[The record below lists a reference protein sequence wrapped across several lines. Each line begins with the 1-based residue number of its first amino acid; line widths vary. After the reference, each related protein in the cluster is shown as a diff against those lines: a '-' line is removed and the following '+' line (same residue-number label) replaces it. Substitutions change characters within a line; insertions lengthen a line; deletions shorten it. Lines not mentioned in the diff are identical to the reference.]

1 MENKQKGVSAPVQHT
16 PPQPSEQEAPSAV
29 QAEAASAGAAGQP
42 PVESGR
48 SSAER
53 AGQPSEQEAVP
64 AAQDLPS
71 AEKGAPPAAQELSA
85 SEKGVQPAEGGQY
98 SKAALKKQR
107 RKNIV
112 WGVIAA
118 VIIACVIS
126 VLFQLSQTLA
136 GGDAATFAEVMRGM
150 NWWLLLPVAALF
162 IIMFVMET
170 LKFTILG
177 KTGGYP
183 LSFGKGAKVAL
194 VGKFYECI
202 TPFSSGGQPMQIY
215 YMYRQGIPATAAT
228 SVTMVKYGIH
238 MLGFTFVAALV
249 MGLGVPQLSAIPDEA
264 MRTTVLVCGWVGFG
278 INAFIPVFVT
288 IVVFLPGLVKWVVNL
303 FVKLLHAVRI
313 VKNPDKWEAKMR
325 QWIDDFAAIS
335 QFIYKKP
342 KEFFVLFLLCLGE
355 PSIELIQPYL
365 LLVAMCGP
373 AVMGYE
379 GAQLLWLVMVLAMY
393 STYAATFIPTPGNS
407 GAIEMV
413 FMAAFAGLTESVLFW
428 YVLIWRFVLYYTWL
442 ILGLG
447 MNACDGIAALRRRRR
462 IRSRKFF

>member
-53 AGQPSEQEAVP
+53 VGQPSEQ
-64 AAQDLPS
+64 
-71 AEKGAPPAAQELSA
+71 GAPPAAQELSA
-85 SEKGVQPAEGGQY
+85 PEKGVQPAEGGQY

-249 MGLGVPQLSAIPDEA
+249 MGFGVPQLSAIPDEA

-303 FVKLLHAVRI
+303 FVKMLHAVRI

-365 LLVAMCGP
+365 LLVAMRPFGD
-373 AVMGYE
+373 GLR
-379 GAQLLWLVMVLAMY
+379 GR
-393 STYAATFIPTPGNS
+393 AA
-407 GAIEMV
+407 
-413 FMAAFAGLTESVLFW
+413 FMAGDGAGD
-428 YVLIWRFVLYYTWL
+428 VLY
-442 ILGLG
+442 
-447 MNACDGIAALRRRRR
+447 LRRHLYPHPRQFGRHRNGVHGGVRGAYRKRALLVCAHLALCAVLYLADLGPRHERLRRHR
-462 IRSRKFF
+462 RFAEKTQKTGYIFIIRRKK

>member
-1 MENKQKGVSAPVQHT
+1 MEHKQEGVSAPVQHT

-29 QAEAASAGAAGQP
+29 QAEAASAGAAGQS

-48 SSAER
+48 SSAGR

-85 SEKGVQPAEGGQY
+85 SGKGVQPAEGGQY

-177 KTGGYP
+177 KTSGYP

-264 MRTTVLVCGWVGFG
+264 IRTTVLVCGWVGFG

-373 AVMGYE
+373 SVMGYE

-462 IRSRKFF
+462 IRSRK

>member
-1 MENKQKGVSAPVQHT
+1 MEHKQEGVSAPVQHT

-29 QAEAASAGAAGQP
+29 QEAQPAERVGQTSEQGAPTERIGQP
-42 PVESGR
+42 F
-48 SSAER
+48 ER
-53 AGQPSEQEAVP
+53 EEQPSEQGAQP
-64 AAQDLPS
+64 AAQDLP
-71 AEKGAPPAAQELSA
+71 A

-355 PSIELIQPYL
+355 PSIELVQPYL

-373 AVMGYE
+373 SVMGYE

-447 MNACDGIAALRRRRR
+447 MNACDGIAALRRRHKKQVT
-462 IRSRKFF
+462 SL

>member
-1 MENKQKGVSAPVQHT
+1 MENKQKGVSAPAQHME
-16 PPQPSEQEAPSAV
+16 PQP
-29 QAEAASAGAAGQP
+29 AERVGQP
-42 PVESGR
+42 
-48 SSAER
+48 AER
-53 AGQPSEQEAVP
+53 VGQPSEQ
-64 AAQDLPS
+64 DLPVS
-71 AEKGAPPAAQELSA
+71 EKGAQPAERVGQPSEQGAPPAAQELSA

-177 KTGGYP
+177 KTSGYP

-303 FVKLLHAVRI
+303 FVKMLHAVRI

-373 AVMGYE
+373 SVMGYE

-462 IRSRKFF
+462 IRSRK

>member
-1 MENKQKGVSAPVQHT
+1 
-16 PPQPSEQEAPSAV
+16 
-29 QAEAASAGAAGQP
+29 
-42 PVESGR
+42 
-48 SSAER
+48 
-53 AGQPSEQEAVP
+53 
-64 AAQDLPS
+64 
-71 AEKGAPPAAQELSA
+71 
-85 SEKGVQPAEGGQY
+85 
-98 SKAALKKQR
+98 
-107 RKNIV
+107 
-112 WGVIAA
+112 
-118 VIIACVIS
+118 
-126 VLFQLSQTLA
+126 
-136 GGDAATFAEVMRGM
+136 
-150 NWWLLLPVAALF
+150 
-162 IIMFVMET
+162 
-170 LKFTILG
+170 
-177 KTGGYP
+177 
-183 LSFGKGAKVAL
+183 
-194 VGKFYECI
+194 
-202 TPFSSGGQPMQIY
+202 
-215 YMYRQGIPATAAT
+215 
-228 SVTMVKYGIH
+228 
-238 MLGFTFVAALV
+238 

-303 FVKLLHAVRI
+303 FVKILHAVRI

-355 PSIELIQPYL
+355 PSIELVQPYL

-373 AVMGYE
+373 SVMGYE

-447 MNACDGIAALRRRRR
+447 MNACDGIAALRRRRK
-462 IRSRKFF
+462 ICSRK

>member
-1 MENKQKGVSAPVQHT
+1 MEHKQEGVSAPVQHT

-29 QAEAASAGAAGQP
+29 QAEAASAGAAGQS

-48 SSAER
+48 SSAGR

-85 SEKGVQPAEGGQY
+85 SGKGVQPAEGGQY

-249 MGLGVPQLSAIPDEA
+249 MGFGVPQLSAIPDEA

-303 FVKLLHAVRI
+303 FVKILHAVRI

-355 PSIELIQPYL
+355 PSIELVQPYL

-447 MNACDGIAALRRRRR
+447 MNACDGIAALRRRHKKQVT
-462 IRSRKFF
+462 SL

>member
-53 AGQPSEQEAVP
+53 VGQPSEQ
-64 AAQDLPS
+64 
-71 AEKGAPPAAQELSA
+71 GAPPAAQELSA
-85 SEKGVQPAEGGQY
+85 PEKGVQPAEGGQY

-249 MGLGVPQLSAIPDEA
+249 MGFGVPQLSAIPDEA

-303 FVKLLHAVRI
+303 FVKMLHAVRI

-365 LLVAMCGP
+365 LLVAMCG
-373 AVMGYE
+373 ASVMG
-379 GAQLLWLVMVLAMY
+379 
-393 STYAATFIPTPGNS
+393 
-407 GAIEMV
+407 
-413 FMAAFAGLTESVLFW
+413 
-428 YVLIWRFVLYYTWL
+428 
-442 ILGLG
+442 
-447 MNACDGIAALRRRRR
+447 
-462 IRSRKFF
+462 

>member
-1 MENKQKGVSAPVQHT
+1 MENKQEGVSAPVQHT

-29 QAEAASAGAAGQP
+29 QAKAASAGAAS

-48 SSAER
+48 SSAGR
-53 AGQPSEQEAVP
+53 AGQPAE
-64 AAQDLPS
+64 QDLPVS
-71 AEKGAPPAAQELSA
+71 EKGAQPAAQELSA

-107 RKNIV
+107 RKNIA

-249 MGLGVPQLSAIPDEA
+249 MGFGVPQLSAIPDEA

-355 PSIELIQPYL
+355 PTIELIQPYL

-373 AVMGYE
+373 SVMGYE

-462 IRSRKFF
+462 IRSRK

>member
-1 MENKQKGVSAPVQHT
+1 MEHKQEGVSAPVQHT

-29 QAEAASAGAAGQP
+29 QAEAASAGAAGQS

-48 SSAER
+48 SSAGR

-85 SEKGVQPAEGGQY
+85 SGKGVQPAEDGQY

-249 MGLGVPQLSAIPDEA
+249 MGFGVPQLSAIPDEA

-355 PSIELIQPYL
+355 PSIELVQPYL

-373 AVMGYE
+373 SVMGYE

-447 MNACDGIAALRRRRR
+447 MNACDGIAALRRRHKKQVT
-462 IRSRKFF
+462 SL

>member
-1 MENKQKGVSAPVQHT
+1 MENKQKGVSAPAQHME
-16 PPQPSEQEAPSAV
+16 PQP
-29 QAEAASAGAAGQP
+29 AERVGQP
-42 PVESGR
+42 
-48 SSAER
+48 AER
-53 AGQPSEQEAVP
+53 VGQPSEQ
-64 AAQDLPS
+64 DLPVS
-71 AEKGAPPAAQELSA
+71 EKGAQPAERVGQPSEQGAPPAAQELSA

-249 MGLGVPQLSAIPDEA
+249 MGFGVPQLSAIPDEA

-303 FVKLLHAVRI
+303 FVKILHAVRI

-373 AVMGYE
+373 SVMGYE

-462 IRSRKFF
+462 IRSRK

>member
-1 MENKQKGVSAPVQHT
+1 MEHKQEGVSAPVQHT

-29 QAEAASAGAAGQP
+29 QAEAASAGAAGQS

-48 SSAER
+48 SSAGR

-85 SEKGVQPAEGGQY
+85 SGKGVQPAEGGQY

-249 MGLGVPQLSAIPDEA
+249 MGFGVPQLSAIPDEA

-355 PSIELIQPYL
+355 PSIELVQPYL

-447 MNACDGIAALRRRRR
+447 MNACDGIAALRRRHKKQVT
-462 IRSRKFF
+462 SL

>member
-1 MENKQKGVSAPVQHT
+1 MEIKEEGVSAPVQHT
-16 PPQPSEQEAPSAV
+16 PPQPAVQEAPSAV

-53 AGQPSEQEAVP
+53 VGQPSEQ
-64 AAQDLPS
+64 
-71 AEKGAPPAAQELSA
+71 GAPPAAQELSA

-107 RKNIV
+107 RKNIA

-355 PSIELIQPYL
+355 PSIELVQPYL

-373 AVMGYE
+373 SVMGYE

-447 MNACDGIAALRRRRR
+447 MNACDGIAALRRRHKKQVT
-462 IRSRKFF
+462 SL

>member
-1 MENKQKGVSAPVQHT
+1 MEHKQEGVSAPVQHT

-29 QAEAASAGAAGQP
+29 QAEAASAGAAGQS

-48 SSAER
+48 SSAGR

-85 SEKGVQPAEGGQY
+85 SGKGVQPAEGGQY

-249 MGLGVPQLSAIPDEA
+249 MGFGVPQLSAIPDEA

-355 PSIELIQPYL
+355 PSIELVQPYL

-373 AVMGYE
+373 SVMGYE

-447 MNACDGIAALRRRRR
+447 MNACDGIAALRRRHKKQVT
-462 IRSRKFF
+462 SL

>member
-1 MENKQKGVSAPVQHT
+1 MEHKQEGVSAPAQHT
-16 PPQPSEQEAPSAV
+16 APQPAEQGAPDEQTQAV
-29 QAEAASAGAAGQP
+29 SAGAATP
-42 PVESGR
+42 IESG
-48 SSAER
+48 
-53 AGQPSEQEAVP
+53 Q
-64 AAQDLPS
+64 
-71 AEKGAPPAAQELSA
+71 
-85 SEKGVQPAEGGQY
+85 QPAEGGQY

-118 VIIACVIS
+118 VIIACVISVLFQLSQTLAGACVIS

-355 PSIELIQPYL
+355 PSIELVQPYL

-373 AVMGYE
+373 SVMGYE

-447 MNACDGIAALRRRRR
+447 MNACDGIAALRRRRKN
-462 IRSRKFF
+462 RSRK

>member
-1 MENKQKGVSAPVQHT
+1 MEHKQEGVSAPVQHT
-16 PPQPSEQEAPSAV
+16 PPQPSEQEAPSVV

-42 PVESGR
+42 PVENGR
-48 SSAER
+48 SSAGR
-53 AGQPSEQEAVP
+53 AGQPSEQ
-64 AAQDLPS
+64 
-71 AEKGAPPAAQELSA
+71 GAPPAAQELSA
-85 SEKGVQPAEGGQY
+85 SEKGVQSAEGGQY

-249 MGLGVPQLSAIPDEA
+249 MGFGVPQLSAIPDEA

-355 PSIELIQPYL
+355 PSIELVQPYL

-373 AVMGYE
+373 SVMGYE

-447 MNACDGIAALRRRRR
+447 MNACDGIAALRRRRKN
-462 IRSRKFF
+462 SLRK

>member
-16 PPQPSEQEAPSAV
+16 APQPSEQEAPSAV
-29 QAEAASAGAAGQP
+29 QTEAASAGAAGKP

-53 AGQPSEQEAVP
+53 VGQPSEQGAQP
-64 AAQDLPS
+64 AAQDLP
-71 AEKGAPPAAQELSA
+71 A

-107 RKNIV
+107 RKNIA

-177 KTGGYP
+177 KTSGYP

-303 FVKLLHAVRI
+303 FVKILHAVRI

-355 PSIELIQPYL
+355 PSIELVQPYL

-373 AVMGYE
+373 SVMGYE

-447 MNACDGIAALRRRRR
+447 MNACDGIAALRRRHKKQVT
-462 IRSRKFF
+462 SL

>member
-1 MENKQKGVSAPVQHT
+1 MEIKEKGVSAPVQHT
-16 PPQPSEQEAPSAV
+16 APQPAEQE
-29 QAEAASAGAAGQP
+29 P
-42 PVESGR
+42 PT
-48 SSAER
+48 ER
-53 AGQPSEQEAVP
+53 AGQPSEREPLTERIGQTSE
-64 AAQDLPS
+64 Q
-71 AEKGAPPAAQELSA
+71 GAPPAAQELSA

-373 AVMGYE
+373 SVMGYE

-462 IRSRKFF
+462 IRSRK

>member
-1 MENKQKGVSAPVQHT
+1 MEIKEKGVSAPVQHT
-16 PPQPSEQEAPSAV
+16 APQPAEQE
-29 QAEAASAGAAGQP
+29 P
-42 PVESGR
+42 PT
-48 SSAER
+48 ER
-53 AGQPSEQEAVP
+53 AGQPSEREPLTERIGQTSE
-64 AAQDLPS
+64 Q
-71 AEKGAPPAAQELSA
+71 GAPPAAQELSA

-355 PSIELIQPYL
+355 PSIELVQPYL

-373 AVMGYE
+373 SVMGYE

-462 IRSRKFF
+462 IRSRK

>member
-1 MENKQKGVSAPVQHT
+1 MEHKQEGVSAPVQHT

-29 QAEAASAGAAGQP
+29 QEAQPAERVGQTSEQGAPTERIGQP
-42 PVESGR
+42 F
-48 SSAER
+48 ER
-53 AGQPSEQEAVP
+53 EEQPSEQGAQP
-64 AAQDLPS
+64 AAQDLP
-71 AEKGAPPAAQELSA
+71 A

-107 RKNIV
+107 RKNIA

-355 PSIELIQPYL
+355 PSIELVQPYL

-373 AVMGYE
+373 SVMGYE

-447 MNACDGIAALRRRRR
+447 MNAFDGIAALRRRHKKQVT
-462 IRSRKFF
+462 SL

>member
-1 MENKQKGVSAPVQHT
+1 MENKQEGVFAPVQHT
-16 PPQPSEQEAPSAV
+16 APQPSEQEAPSAV
-29 QAEAASAGAAGQP
+29 QTEAASAGAAGQP

-48 SSAER
+48 SSAGR
-53 AGQPSEQEAVP
+53 AGQPSEQKAPSAV
-64 AAQDLPS
+64 QDLPS
-71 AEKGAPPAAQELSA
+71 AEKGERS
-85 SEKGVQPAEGGQY
+85 AEGGQY

-107 RKNIV
+107 RKNIA

-249 MGLGVPQLSAIPDEA
+249 MGFGVPQLSAIPDEA

-355 PSIELIQPYL
+355 PTIELIQPYL

-447 MNACDGIAALRRRRR
+447 MNACDGIAALRRRRKN
-462 IRSRKFF
+462 SLRK